1 MKTGYPF
8 LAISRKYNLEYAD
21 VLAVADR
28 MKNLAP
34 HEEFFVDGP
43 MADALGDINKATT
56 HFAAQQS
63 GLIEMQDYVDIS

>member
-1 MKTGYPF
+1 
-8 LAISRKYNLEYAD
+8 
-21 VLAVADR
+21 

-63 GLIEMQDYVDIS
+63 GLIEMQDYVDIY